1 MSLLYS
7 VPASQRSSDTQHK
20 EIYNQGR
27 FYHPHSIEA
36 KSASTLLGQ
45 EYGGIIPSYDSERT
59 SQPVGARSQISESAR
74 VCSAEDPSSNSNYTP
89 YASSFHDSYPG
100 SSTTL
105 PTALEHNHHNPPMID
120 IGSSYGYSIPAGHD
134 ASNLA
139 SRILPD
145 TQLGLITEIG
155 EMMIE
160 SQDVDMN
167 ALQDYQSLPFF
178 NSEWVP
184 WLEYL
189 PQEVIANLSDQYHQH
204 MSDS

>member
-1 MSLLYS
+1 
-7 VPASQRSSDTQHK
+7 
-20 EIYNQGR
+20 
-27 FYHPHSIEA
+27 
-36 KSASTLLGQ
+36 
-45 EYGGIIPSYDSERT
+45 
-59 SQPVGARSQISESAR
+59 
-74 VCSAEDPSSNSNYTP
+74 
-89 YASSFHDSYPG
+89 
-100 SSTTL
+100 
-105 PTALEHNHHNPPMID
+105 MID